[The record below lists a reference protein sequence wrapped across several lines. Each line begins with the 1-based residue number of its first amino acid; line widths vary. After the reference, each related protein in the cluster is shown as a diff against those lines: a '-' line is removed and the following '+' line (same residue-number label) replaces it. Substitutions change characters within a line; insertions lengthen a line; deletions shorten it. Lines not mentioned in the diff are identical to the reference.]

1 MELLLLKSTE
11 VVQSLKPPHAKIPE
25 NVLKLVHLQIISSQ
39 DKCSLLKYSLE
50 HGDIIM
56 YICVYRYL
64 EILNFYFKAFDVVY
78 EKNLK
83 IKLLTYL

>member
-25 NVLKLVHLQIISSQ
+25 NVLMLVHLLIISSK

-56 YICVYRYL
+56 CVFNIYL
-64 EILNFYFKAFDVVY
+64 CLQVSG
-78 EKNLK
+78 NLEF
-83 IKLLTYL
+83 LF